1 VFSDLWFRLRALI
14 FSRRVDTELA
24 DEIQFHLECER
35 EKLAARGLGQSE
47 ARRRSMVAF
56 GGVSRTTED
65 CRDAWGTRWFDDLVQ
80 DLRYTFRTLRQHVT
94 FTAVVVGTLA
104 LGGGA
109 TTTMFTVINGALLK
123 PLPYPEPERLISVAE
138 QTDYSTQLGNR
149 WAFAYPNFLDCVRD
163 VRSLTLAAWRIRRGT
178 VTMLGEP
185 EYVNGRQVSSALFSI
200 LQAPLVHGR
209 AFLKEED
216 RPGGSPVAIISHGL
230 WRRQYG
236 GEVSALTKP
245 LIFDGTPYTVIG
257 VLAPGFAFAATTDVF
272 TLIGQNTD
280 PRMQNREA
288 HPGIQVWARLNPG
301 VTLVEAQTELSLIG
315 RRLAAAY
322 PTSNKGRTFIAEPL
336 RPFVGDVAPTLWLLL
351 GAVGLVLLI
360 ACANIANLLLARAR
374 SRDREM
380 AMRVALG
387 AGRTRLVRQCLTESV
402 VLGLL
407 GGTAGVAIAMFGVD
421 RFVAIWPGGLPRAD
435 EVHLDR
441 NVLLFA
447 VGVSFTIGI
456 LFGLAPALRV
466 RMMTVEQALRAG
478 ARSIV
483 GRRRLHGGFVTAQIA
498 LTLVL
503 LVCAGMLGRALV
515 RLSSLSP
522 GLDTQNVLVTRMA
535 LSPSVLNDPPAA
547 RAAWDDVLTR
557 ARTVS
562 GLKAIAMVD
571 TVPMRQGNNQLRYST
586 SAAATPPEQQ
596 PVALAT
602 SVSPDYLTVMGM
614 PLVAGRFFDDH
625 DRLDSPPVIVIDDV
639 LARSAF
645 GSEDPIGKRLWV
657 QGMDNG
663 PVTIVGMVGHVRH
676 WGFAIDDQAS
686 VRAQLYYPFAQVPD
700 ENVRRWSE
708 LMSIAVRTTI
718 DPEQVVGALRQAL
731 RGARGDQVMYQV
743 QTLDA
748 LADGTLARQRFL
760 MVLFSAFAAIAL
772 LLACVGIY
780 GVLAYLTNQRVS
792 EFGIRVALGA
802 TRGAVMRLV
811 LGQSLRLIV
820 AGVALGLLS
829 SIGAAALLVRYVE
842 GVGSLEPFTVVVM
855 LLVLVAPAILA
866 SVIPARRAGLV
877 DAIQVI
883 RQE

>member
-1 VFSDLWFRLRALI
+1 VFSDFWFRLRALI
-14 FSRRVDTELA
+14 FSRRADAEMA

-35 EKLAARGLGQSE
+35 EKLEARGLGEPE

-65 CRDAWGTRWFDDLVQ
+65 CRDARGTRWFEDLVQ
-80 DLRYTFRTLRQHVT
+80 DLRYTFRTLRQQPT
-94 FTAVVVGTLA
+94 FTAVIVCTLA

-123 PLPYPEPERLISVAE
+123 PLPYPEPARLVSVNE
-138 QTDYSTQLGNR
+138 QTDFSTQLGNR

-163 VRSLTLAAWRIRRGT
+163 VRSMTLAAWRVRRGT
-178 VTMLGEP
+178 VTTLGEP
-185 EYVNGRQVSSALFSI
+185 EYVNGRLVSPELFSI
-200 LQAPLVHGR
+200 LQAPLIHGR
-209 AFLKEED
+209 TFLEEEN
-216 RPGGSPVAIISHGL
+216 RPGGPPVAIISYGL
-230 WRRQYG
+230 WQRQYRG
-236 GEVSALTKP
+236 DVAALTKP
-245 LIFDGTPYTVIG
+245 LVWDGTSYTVIG
-257 VLAPGFAFAATTDVF
+257 VTAPAFAFAATTDVF
-272 TLIGQNTD
+272 TLLGQSTD
-280 PRMQNREA
+280 PRLQNREA

-301 VTLVEAQTELSLIG
+301 ATLVEAQTELTLIG
-315 RRLAAAY
+315 KRLATAY
-322 PTSNKGRTFIAEPL
+322 PASNKGRTFVAEPL

-387 AGRTRLVRQCLTESV
+387 AGRARLMRQCLTESV

-407 GGTAGVAIAMFGVD
+407 GGAAGVAIAMFGVD

-435 EVHLDR
+435 QVRVDR

-447 VGVSFTIGI
+447 VGVSFAIGI

-466 RMMTVEQALRAG
+466 HVITVEQELRAG

-503 LVCAGMLGRALV
+503 LVCAGMLGRALL

-522 GLDTQNVLVTRMA
+522 GLDTQNVLITRMA
-535 LSPSVLNDPPAA
+535 LSPSVLNDPSAT

-571 TVPMRQGNNQLRYST
+571 TVPMREGNNQLRYAT
-586 SAAATPPEQQ
+586 SPAAPPPEQQ
-596 PVALAT
+596 PVTLAT
-602 SVSPDYLTVMGM
+602 SVSPDYLTVMGI
-614 PLVAGRFFDDH
+614 PLVAGRFVDDH
-625 DRLDSPPVIVIDDV
+625 DRLGTTQVVVIDEV
-639 LARSAF
+639 LARDAF
-645 GSEDPIGKRLWV
+645 GRDDPVGKRLWI
-657 QGMDNG
+657 QGMGPG
-663 PVTIVGMVGHVRH
+663 PVTVVGVVGHVRH
-676 WGFAIDDQAS
+676 WGFAIDDQAT
-686 VRAQLYYPFAQVPD
+686 VRAQFYYPFAQVPD

-718 DPEQVVGALRQAL
+718 DPQSVVAALRREL
-731 RGARGDQVMYQV
+731 RGAGGDQVMYQV

-748 LADGTLARQRFL
+748 LADSTLARQRFL

-780 GVLAYLTNQRVS
+780 GVLAYLTSQRVS

-820 AGVALGLLS
+820 IGIALGLLS
-829 SIGAAALLVRYVE
+829 SIAAATLLERFVD
-842 GVGSLEPFTVVVM
+842 GVGSLEPTTVILM
-855 LLVLVAPAILA
+855 LAVLVVPAILA

-877 DAIQVI
+877 DAMHVI